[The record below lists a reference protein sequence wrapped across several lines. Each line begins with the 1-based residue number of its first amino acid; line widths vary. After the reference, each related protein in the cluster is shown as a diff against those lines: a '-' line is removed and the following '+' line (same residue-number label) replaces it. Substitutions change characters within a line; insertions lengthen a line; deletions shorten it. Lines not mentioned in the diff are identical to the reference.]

1 MTISLLQNIFPLLT
15 CAKIIH
21 SLRTGQYQYIKS
33 NFQHHKALQGTNWH
47 LPSPWHRC
55 YSAWSRPRNPFSPWT
70 FLRQQSSCE
79 ILTHRW
85 VEPGGSWWQ
94 LPGTALGLPTE
105 FSAWHWNWSVCVFLW
120 GIPNLHFLKPSKQNV
135 DVSKC
140 SLEISWNKA
149 RWIGNMAWFK
159 KSAMISSQYVFL
171 LKNIQKLSP
180 KLSEDLPWNPE
191 ISDS

>member
-1 MTISLLQNIFPLLT
+1 MFWNLHSFNIMHDIAWLYHYYKIIFPLLT

-21 SLRTGQYQYIKS
+21 SLRTVQYIKL

-70 FLRQQSSCE
+70 FLTQQSSCE
-79 ILTHRW
+79 ILTHGW
-85 VEPGGSWWQ
+85 VEAGGSWWQ

-120 GIPNLHFLKPSKQNV
+120 GIPDTESPFL
-135 DVSKC
+135 
-140 SLEISWNKA
+140 EA
-149 RWIGNMAWFK
+149 
-159 KSAMISSQYVFL
+159 
-171 LKNIQKLSP
+171 
-180 KLSEDLPWNPE
+180 
-191 ISDS
+191 